1 MKFVAD
7 ECCDAGLISLL
18 RSEGHDTIY
27 IKEFRPGALDKEVL
41 EKAFAEERILLT
53 EDKDFGELIYR
64 LEKPAYG
71 VVLLRFDVHDR
82 VLKWPRLR
90 ELINKYGYKLKG
102 LFVVVDIEKFRSHPL
117 LWQANSEESG

>member
-27 IKEFRPGALDKEVL
+27 IKESRPGALDKEVL

-53 EDKDFGELIYR
+53 EVLGYQPCPSLIQ
-64 LEKPAYG
+64 
-71 VVLLRFDVHDR
+71 D
-82 VLKWPRLR
+82 
-90 ELINKYGYKLKG
+90 
-102 LFVVVDIEKFRSHPL
+102 S
-117 LWQANSEESG
+117 QAKR

>member
-7 ECCDAGLISLL
+7 ECCDAGLVSLL

-27 IKEFRPGALDKEVL
+27 IKEFGPGALDKEVL

-53 EDKDFGELIYR
+53 EDKDFGELVYR

-71 VVLLRFDVHDR
+71 VVLLRFDVR
-82 VLKWPRLR
+82 ERGLKWPRLK

-102 LFVVVDIEKFRSHPL
+102 LFVVVDTEKFRSHPL
-117 LWQANSEESG
+117 LRQAKQ

>member
-18 RSEGHDTIY
+18 RAEGHDTIY

-102 LFVVVDIEKFRSHPL
+102 LFVVVDTEKFRSHPL